1 MMDTTIL
8 IIINIIFIQQYIV
21 IILLFILLQLEKTD
35 YCIIIR
41 NIVLC
46 TYRFEEED

>member
-1 MMDTTIL
+1 MMDTIL
-8 IIINIIFIQQYIV
+8 IIINITFIQYIV